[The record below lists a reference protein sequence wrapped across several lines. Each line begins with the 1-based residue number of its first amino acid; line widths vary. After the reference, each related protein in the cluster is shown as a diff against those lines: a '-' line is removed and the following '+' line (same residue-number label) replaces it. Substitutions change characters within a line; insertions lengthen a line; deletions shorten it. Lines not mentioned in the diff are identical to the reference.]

1 MSEFD
6 CGSDS
11 VYALDEDEAYAIIAF
26 IKNHER
32 EDIPDDVCVLV
43 YNKAFEC
50 TRMRE
55 LADMFPDL
63 ADHLMAIRENVAD
76 LLAPFRSGCYYLP
89 SMGGSFSIKSVLPA
103 LYWSPISRQ
112 MI

>member
-32 EDIPDDVCVLV
+32 EDIPDDVWDLC
-43 YNKAFEC
+43 
-50 TRMRE
+50 MR
-55 LADMFPDL
+55 LYD
-63 ADHLMAIRENVAD
+63 
-76 LLAPFRSGCYYLP
+76 
-89 SMGGSFSIKSVLPA
+89 A
-103 LYWSPISRQ
+103 LEY
-112 MI
+112 